1 MQYVDG
7 DNLFLLKPVLGG
19 NADECDIFCGGRDDF
34 AHFLDILGVVSY
46 KLLKNISA
54 KNMSK
59 FHLFLLNI
67 FNILVEDRR
76 VKKILWEV

>member
-34 AHFLDILGVVSY
+34 AHFLDILVVVSY
-46 KLLKNISA
+46 KL
-54 KNMSK
+54 
-59 FHLFLLNI
+59 
-67 FNILVEDRR
+67 
-76 VKKILWEV
+76 KKILVHKI